1 MARLFD
7 AALPRALKTPGELP
21 KSRGP
26 AAWRRR
32 LGRRQRDQPSGTS
45 KRSI

>member
-1 MARLFD
+1 MPRLFD
-7 AALPRALKTPGELP
+7 AALPLTLKTPGELP
-21 KSRGP
+21 KSKEP

-32 LGRRQRDQPSGTS
+32 LGRRQRDQPTGTS